1 MGCISS
7 KRARTYRYTAQP
19 NVVYVTS
26 RPTQSSGGQP
36 SVSERKSEN
45 NFNNIDE
52 CIGYGTPVIS
62 NVILVTT
69 ALAHSGL
76 ETANLIVGIDFTR
89 TNKWAG
95 ATSFHGRSLHH
106 IGDEQ
111 NPYEQAISIIGRTLS
126 GFLDNN
132 LIPCFGF
139 GDASTLDRDVFSFYP
154 EKRICNG
161 FEEVL
166 TRPTSFAPIIEMAI
180 TIVER
185 SHRQYYVLLIIAD
198 GPVTGN
204 AVDCNSSPQVKE
216 TIDAIVK
223 ARKYPLSI
231 IVVGV
236 GDGPWGTMKNFLDCY
251 NVRVSSKFQ
260 FVNFTEIMKKNMG
273 ISSKEAAFAVAA
285 LRGIPSQYKETLNLQ
300 ISGYPSG
307 AAINRVP
314 LPPPPIPK
322 HSQPSSFCPS
332 EPDFDGHNVVAGT
345 CQPANSNSD
354 DKLFAESASLIQR
367 IWRLVA
373 DIRLAAIVGKIF
385 SYVPSVKHHPNPNKT
400 LFRCYLMLQRHCSS
414 HLVL

>member
-52 CIGYGTPVIS
+52 
-62 NVILVTT
+62 VTT

-166 TRPTSFAPIIEMAI
+166 TRYKELVPHLKLSGPTSFAPIIEMAI

-198 GPVTGN
+198 GPKI
-204 AVDCNSSPQVKE
+204 S
-216 TIDAIVK
+216 IVNNC
-223 ARKYPLSI
+223 S
-231 IVVGV
+231 
-236 GDGPWGTMKNFLDCY
+236 WGWRWAM
-251 NVRVSSKFQ
+251 
-260 FVNFTEIMKKNMG
+260 
-273 ISSKEAAFAVAA
+273 
-285 LRGIPSQYKETLNLQ
+285 
-300 ISGYPSG
+300 
-307 AAINRVP
+307 
-314 LPPPPIPK
+314 
-322 HSQPSSFCPS
+322 
-332 EPDFDGHNVVAGT
+332 GHNEEL
-345 CQPANSNSD
+345 S
-354 DKLFAESASLIQR
+354 
-367 IWRLVA
+367 
-373 DIRLAAIVGKIF
+373 
-385 SYVPSVKHHPNPNKT
+385 
-400 LFRCYLMLQRHCSS
+400 
-414 HLVL
+414 